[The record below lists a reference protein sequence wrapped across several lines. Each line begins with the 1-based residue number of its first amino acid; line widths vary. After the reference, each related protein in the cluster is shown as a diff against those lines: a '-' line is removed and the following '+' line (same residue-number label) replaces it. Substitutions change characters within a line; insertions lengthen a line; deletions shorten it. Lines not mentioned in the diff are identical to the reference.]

1 MLAPQRHT
9 RLERPAAARLGVVS
23 TVLLTL
29 ALLVGCGSDGYQLD
43 LPPGFPEP
51 RIPEDN
57 PMSGPK
63 VELGR
68 FLFYDVRLSANET
81 QACGSCHHQELAFT
95 DGLPTAIG
103 STGEHTARGAMA
115 LGNAGYAATLNW
127 ANQAVVTL
135 EMQARTPLFGE
146 EPVELGLR
154 GMEDVLVE
162 RLRADARY
170 PDMFA
175 EAFPDEAEPITVQ
188 NVLKA
193 LATFQRA
200 LITGDSPYDRYQAGD
215 SAAMSESAV
224 RGMELFFSEQ
234 VECFHCHGGFNLS
247 GSVDHAG
254 NFFDQSLFTNNG
266 LYNVD
271 GIGGYPATNTGLYE
285 MTGDRLDMG
294 RFKPPT
300 LRNIALTAPYMHDG
314 SLATLDDVLDHYARG
329 GTLTTEGPNIGD
341 GRLSP
346 LKNGF
351 IAGFVLTEQERADL
365 MAFLL
370 ALTDE
375 GFVTD
380 PRFSDP
386 FSEPAP

>member
-1 MLAPQRHT
+1 MRRSVVAPRA
-9 RLERPAAARLGVVS
+9 LFIP
-23 TVLLTL
+23 
-29 ALLVGCGSDGYQLD
+29 LLVVMLVSGCGGDEGYQLD
-43 LPPGFPEP
+43 LPPGFPAP
-51 RIPEDN
+51 RIPADN
-57 PMSGPK
+57 LLNGPK

-68 FLFYDVRLSANET
+68 FLFYDERLSANET
-81 QACGSCHHQELAFT
+81 QSCGSCHQQALAFT
-95 DGLPTAIG
+95 DGLPTAVG
-103 STGEHTARGAMA
+103 STGQHTARGAMA

-135 EMQARTPLFGE
+135 ESQARIPLFNDV
-146 EPVELGLR
+146 PVELGLG
-154 GMEDVLVE
+154 GMEQVLLE
-162 RLRADARY
+162 RLRADALY
-170 PDMFA
+170 PGMFEA
-175 EAFPDEAEPITVQ
+175 AFPDEAEPITVQ

-193 LATFQRA
+193 LASFQRV
-200 LITGDSPYDRYQAGD
+200 LITGNSPYDRYQAGD
-215 SAAMSESAV
+215 ADAMSASAV

-234 VECFHCHGGFNLS
+234 LECFHCHGGFNMS
-247 GSVDHAG
+247 GSVDHEG
-254 NFFDQSLFTNNG
+254 NFFDQSQFANNG

-329 GTLTTEGPNIGD
+329 GTLTTEGPNVGD

-351 IAGFVLTEQERADL
+351 IAGFVLTEQQRADV

-375 GFVTD
+375 SFVTD

-386 FSEPAP
+386 FSE